1 MATTRGDAGR
11 RGTRSWS
18 IASSARG
25 LPTAGVLAAV
35 DAQDLAR
42 HERRM
47 LEIEDRLGDIAGL
60 AHAADRVE
68 LGERL
73 VGRLWVHRCL
83 DDAGGDG
90 VGAHAAAGEL
100 DGEPGRPR
108 PERPPGP

>member
-35 DAQDLAR
+35 DAQDLAG

-47 LEIEDRLGDIAGL
+47 LEIEDRIDDIAGL

-73 VGRLWVHRCL
+73 VARLGGHRWF
-83 DDAGGDG
+83 DDARGDR
-90 VGAHAAAGEL
+90 VNAHATAGE
-100 DGEPGRPR
+100 PR
-108 PERPPGP
+108 

>member
-1 MATTRGDAGR
+1 MPTKLAENPDSVARHMLPLDGDDAGR
-11 RGTRSWS
+11 CREAWDTVMVDRLER
-18 IASSARG
+18 AG

-35 DAQDLAR
+35 DAQDLAG

-73 VGRLWVHRCL
+73 VGRLGVHRRL
-83 DDAGGDG
+83 DDAGG
-90 VGAHAAAGEL
+90 
-100 DGEPGRPR
+100 
-108 PERPPGP
+108 